1 VSTPD
6 RPDPVAGTAFFR
18 DAAWFAC
25 TLAPPVP
32 GDPRRS
38 ALVAFAFTDGES
50 ALGFARSTLG
60 RHHAMVV
67 ERMVLGHDAWPHAEP
82 PFATFWTVERE
93 GFVVLAPSIEARAH
107 MPPEPPHHTVQLV
120 ASVTADEE
128 KVARRALADLGTCGM
143 LGCVRTVMLGE
154 SHAEVD
160 AVVGGPDG
168 LRAGWFP

>member
-1 VSTPD
+1 VRASD
-6 RPDPVAGTAFFR
+6 RPDPVAGAAFF
-18 DAAWFAC
+18 DAGWFAC

-38 ALVAFAFTDGES
+38 ALTAFAFTDGETAREFARH
-50 ALGFARSTLG
+50 ALGRN
-60 RHHAMVV
+60 HAMVV
-67 ERMVLGHDAWPHAEP
+67 ERMVLGGEHWPTHEP

-93 GFVVLAPSIEARAH
+93 GFVVLAPSLEARVH
-107 MPPEPPHHTVQLV
+107 MPPAHPHHAVQLV

-128 KVARRALADLGTCGM
+128 KIARRVLADLGTCGL
-143 LGCVRTVMLGE
+143 LGCVRTVVLGD
-154 SHAEVD
+154 SGAEVD